1 MDLKTTFPITR
12 LIGSYP
18 APSVPITKISNR
30 GKNATAR
37 LSLINSY
44 RFRLPWALQSRIA

>member
-1 MDLKTTFPITR
+1 VLRRAIETTR

-18 APSVPITKISNR
+18 APSVPITKIINR

-44 RFRLPWALQSRIA
+44 RFRLPWALQARIA